1 MSSSTPPSANPPCQQ
16 YWSCPPQ
23 HLPQRILPVN
33 SLGDVPLN
41 ISLSESA
48 RSTVLEMSPSTPPS
62 ANPPCQQ
69 SWRCPPQHL
78 PQRIL
83 PVNSIGDVPL
93 STSLSTPLSESS
105 LSTVL
110 EMSPLAPP
118 SANPPCQQSWRCP
131 PQHLPQRIRPLNSLG
146 ENQPCQQSLR
156 CPPSTPPSAKSALST
171 HSLTGQ
177 ACRERAEPFVCP
189 AFVSCR
195 WPVCRL
201 MEWHTLC

>member
-16 YWSCPPQ
+16 YW
-23 HLPQRILPVN
+23 
-33 SLGDVPLN
+33 
-41 ISLSESA
+41 
-48 RSTVLEMSPSTPPS
+48 
-62 ANPPCQQ
+62 
-69 SWRCPPQHL
+69 RCPPQHL
-78 PQRIL
+78 PQRIR

-93 STSLSTPLSESS
+93 NTSLSESV

-110 EMSPLAPP
+110 EMSP
-118 SANPPCQQSWRCP
+118 SVNPPCQQYWRCP

-146 ENQPCQQSLR
+146 ENQPCQQSWR

-177 ACRERAEPFVCP
+177 ACRERSEPFVCP

-201 MEWHTLC
+201 MEWHAHCAKPAWLKQREGGIIPCSQPSGLLHLLSVAGGGGLGGGGGPVVQW